1 MLEKIFICEPKF
13 TLMSLVLFCDRLHAD
28 LKDSLAVYPS
38 GLTPSG
44 DFPSFPAPD
53 LSAVLTL
60 VFSAM
65 KDLRLY
71 LAANPF
77 VNKASET
84 EFFKTIKPKFT
95 AELLFYCEFHQ
106 LCNAFQTGSQVQEL
120 PFLSAELERISAIFT
135 IESELYRYVKGGFTY
150 LDELWFSMGRID
162 CPGDWIGELSCV
174 NRDTDFSS
182 SKDHK
187 VAAFIAHE
195 RLCRLI
201 ETRLSALKSSGEP
214 GLPHLK
220 IPWTAGIMDLIEL
233 VYGAYLNKAF
243 DHGRMSLVDIC
254 TVLEQVFDVKLDNHS
269 YLFSQTM
276 RFRKT
281 ESLKFLPDM
290 IRAIEAKF
298 DELDVKGKV
307 RRNRTQP

>member
-1 MLEKIFICEPKF
+1 
-13 TLMSLVLFCDRLHAD
+13 MSLAVFCDRLHAD
-28 LKDSLAVYPS
+28 LMDNLSVYPS

-44 DFPSFPAPD
+44 DFPTFPAPD
-53 LSAVLTL
+53 LSAVLSL
-60 VFSAM
+60 LFSAL

-71 LAANPF
+71 LTTNPF
-77 VNKASET
+77 NSKADET
-84 EFFKTIKPKFT
+84 EFFKTTKPKFT

-106 LCNAFQTGSQVQEL
+106 LCYASATGSPLREE
-120 PFLSAELERISAIFT
+120 PFLVEELNRITSIFT
-135 IESELYRYVKGGFTY
+135 TERELYRYVKSGFTHF
-150 LDELWFSMGRID
+150 DELWFSSGTMD
-162 CPGDWIGELSCV
+162 CPGDWISELSGV
-174 NRDTDFSS
+174 NRDLEFSS
-182 SKDHK
+182 TKDHK

-195 RLCRLI
+195 RLCRI
-201 ETRLSALKSSGEP
+201 VETRLTILKSSGEP
-214 GLPHLK
+214 ASPRLK

-254 TVLEQVFDVKLDNHS
+254 TVLEQVLDVKLDNHS

-281 ESLKFLPDM
+281 GSLKFLPDM

-298 DELDVKGKV
+298 DELDIKGKV